1 VPDLK
6 RIVALV
12 RLQDRASSHHPPG
25 WERMASWIYAIGFG
39 LATVLGVLIAWSI
52 MRPKDR

>member
-1 VPDLK
+1 
-6 RIVALV
+6 
-12 RLQDRASSHHPPG
+12 
-25 WERMASWIYAIGFG
+25 MASWIYAIGFG